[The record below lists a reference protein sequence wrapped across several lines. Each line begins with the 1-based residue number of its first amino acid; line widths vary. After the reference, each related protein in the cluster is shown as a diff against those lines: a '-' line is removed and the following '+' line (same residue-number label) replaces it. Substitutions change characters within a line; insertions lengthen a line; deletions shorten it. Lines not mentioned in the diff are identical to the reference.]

1 MQEKIFKI
9 RKEGNDNK
17 RRGAINYHFITE
29 GLAPYLDC
37 ELEITLP
44 VCDNIANKLLQ
55 DLGNNLLEKRTLA
68 RDKVE
73 LSISN
78 KIKMMLIKTV
88 SRFNSEVD
96 VLRVVFADMSGKY
109 PGDEGCQEL
118 YNGQI

>member
-1 MQEKIFKI
+1 MKEKIFRI

-17 RRGAINYHFITE
+17 RKGEINYHFITE
-29 GLAPYLDC
+29 GLTQHLDC

-44 VCDNIANKLLQ
+44 VCDSVANKLLN
-55 DLGNNLLEKRTLA
+55 DLGNNLLEKKALA

-78 KIKMMLIKTV
+78 KIKMMLVKTV
-88 SRFNSEVD
+88 SRFNSEVN

-109 PGDEGCQEL
+109 PGDDGCHEI
-118 YNGQI
+118 YNNQI